1 MNRMRSGTGP
11 ETARFACCAPTARGV
26 RCCSSACPGTDLSA
40 LQDATASAIAVEVA
54 GRLWR
59 PAALPFRW
67 IGDHVPRWL
76 TNTAPGSLPGQRLLA
91 RTVELYDRLEISSST
106 LVHGD
111 LHHHNILDAGGRYV
125 AIDPKPMLGEA
136 ECDVPPFLW
145 NAVGSRM
152 TVEATERRLD
162 AFAAA
167 GLDQARMRAWAL
179 IRGAYLTVGDWV
191 GDHAIEILEAIQL

>member
-1 MNRMRSGTGP
+1 M
-11 ETARFACCAPTARGV
+11 
-26 RCCSSACPGTDLSA
+26 
-40 LQDATASAIAVEVA
+40 AT
-54 GRLWR
+54 
-59 PAALPFRW
+59 
-67 IGDHVPRWL
+67 
-76 TNTAPGSLPGQRLLA
+76 
-91 RTVELYDRLEISSST
+91 
-106 LVHGD
+106 

-136 ECDVPPFLW
+136 EFDVPPFLW

-162 AFAAA
+162 AFAVA

-179 IRGAYLTVGDWV
+179 VRGAYLTVGDWV